1 MHSFPPVF
9 SYLSS
14 VIVCI
19 LLFCMLAVSAYAVL
33 VDGIQAD
40 LVDECEL
47 GYSPVHEA
55 LVALKKEGTIM
66 SP

>member
-1 MHSFPPVF
+1 
-9 SYLSS
+9 
-14 VIVCI
+14 
-19 LLFCMLAVSAYAVL
+19 MLAVSAYAVL